1 MTKSERTQ
9 LGYLAFAAI
18 SGRRRHRSAW
28 FPRLLIGFVVFTLAC
43 FAAGAALELIHWVV
57 AR

>member
-1 MTKSERTQ
+1 MTRSERTQ
-9 LGYLAFAAI
+9 LGWLAFAAI
-18 SGRRRHRSAW
+18 SGRRRRRSAW
-28 FPRLLIGFVVFTLAC
+28 FLRVLIGFVVFALTC